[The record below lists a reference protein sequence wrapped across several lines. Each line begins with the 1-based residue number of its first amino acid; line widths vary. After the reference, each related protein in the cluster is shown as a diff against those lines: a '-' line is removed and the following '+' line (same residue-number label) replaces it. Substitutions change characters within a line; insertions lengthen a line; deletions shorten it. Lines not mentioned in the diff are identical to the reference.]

1 MFSRTIKTIAGKF
14 FIVDSGPK
22 ASHVKRSDPDP
33 VQNRPDPLTLVQRSE
48 GKGNILPVK
57 STDPYRYRYP
67 NVKVLEHQGII
78 FLRS

>member
-1 MFSRTIKTIAGKF
+1 MFRRTIKTIAGKF
-14 FIVDSGPK
+14 FIVESGPK

-33 VQNRPDPLTLVQRSE
+33 VQNRPDPLTLVQIWE

-57 STDPYRYRYP
+57 STDPYRYP